1 VWLSVDRLAKEFHSL
16 SPYNF
21 VENNPLMLFDADGN
35 SPQWWPGITLFYKN
49 KEISGGLGVGYIN
62 MKQEGYAKDE
72 VGYTVFRMTSL
83 GRVDASDGT
92 PEVVGGAGFSTTIGV
107 EQVFSRETFWALA
120 LFDDDASEFAFD
132 FGAGSSIDFGFGTNG
147 SISLGVG
154 VGVSARVSISNSTIE
169 YSLSMTYAENAELIK
184 KHGDNLNF
192 EIGEV
197 SRNSDGV
204 YTSTMKITKNDRA
217 FNTRINLVSPN
228 GKIWFTSNYVDAA
241 KNVEEL

>member
-1 VWLSVDRLAKEFHSL
+1 MKEWSVYQEA
-16 SPYNF
+16 
-21 VENNPLMLFDADGN
+21 
-35 SPQWWPGITLFYKN
+35 N
-49 KEISGGLGVGYIN
+49 KERFL
-62 MKQEGYAKDE
+62 EE
-72 VGYTVFRMTSL
+72 LLSL
-83 GRVDASDGT
+83 LRIPS
-92 PEVVGGAGFSTTIGV
+92 
-107 EQVFSRETFWALA
+107 
-120 LFDDDASEFAFD
+120 
-132 FGAGSSIDFGFGTNG
+132 
-147 SISLGVG
+147 
-154 VGVSARVSISNSTIE
+154 VSAKSEHDSDVRS
-169 YSLSMTYAENAELIK
+169 AAELIK